1 MNLDDKKQLKSNGAE
16 NLLFK
21 LYQSPKT
28 ILTTKDIALLWQET
42 DKYKLNNKIAYYAKR
57 GNLIRLRPGIF
68 AKSKDYEPRE
78 LGTSIYSPSYIS
90 FETVLRENG
99 IIFQH
104 YETIFLA
111 SYTTREIKCNGYTFS
126 YRKLKDEVLYN
137 QTGIVSENGYGIA
150 EKERAFLDMIY
161 LFPDYH
167 FDNLKGIAWDKC
179 FELVKIYKNKELTK
193 RLNRYYK
200 SYAQ

>member
-1 MNLDDKKQLKSNGAE
+1 MD
-16 NLLFK
+16 NLLLK
-21 LYQSPKT
+21 LYQSLKT
-28 ILTTKDIALLWQET
+28 ILTTKDIALIWQET

-68 AKSKDYEPRE
+68 AKSKNYDPKE

-104 YETIFLA
+104 YETVFLA
-111 SYTTREIKCNGYTFS
+111 SYTAREIECDGHTFS

-137 QTGIVSENGYGIA
+137 QAGIISKNGYGIA
-150 EKERAFLDMIY
+150 GKERAFLDMIY
-161 LFPDYH
+161 LFSNYH
-167 FDNLKGIAWDKC
+167 FDNLKGINWSKC
-179 FELVKIYKNKELTK
+179 FELVGIYKNKELAK
-193 RLNRYYK
+193 RLNKYCK
-200 SYAQ
+200 NHAQ

>member
-1 MNLDDKKQLKSNGAE
+1 MD
-16 NLLFK
+16 NLLLK

-28 ILTTKDIALLWQET
+28 ILTTKDIALIWQET

-68 AKSKDYEPRE
+68 AKTKDYDPKE

-99 IIFQH
+99 IIFQY

-111 SYTTREIKCNGYTFS
+111 SYTRREIKCGGHTFS

-137 QTGIVSENGYGIA
+137 QAGIASKNGYGIA
-150 EKERAFLDMIY
+150 GKERAFLDMIY
-161 LFPDYH
+161 LFPSYY
-167 FDNLKGIAWDKC
+167 FDNLNAIDWNKC
-179 FELVKIYKNKELTK
+179 LELVKIYKNKELSK
-193 RLNRYYK
+193 RLNKYRK
-200 SYAQ
+200 NHAQ

>member
-1 MNLDDKKQLKSNGAE
+1 MD
-16 NLLFK
+16 NLLLK
-21 LYQSPKT
+21 LYKSPKT
-28 ILTTKDIALLWQET
+28 ILTTKDIALIWQET

-68 AKSKDYEPRE
+68 AKSNDYDLRE

-111 SYTTREIKCNGYTFS
+111 SYTAREIKCDGHTFS

-137 QTGIVSENGYGIA
+137 QAGIISKNGYGIA
-150 EKERAFLDMIY
+150 GKERAFLDMLY
-161 LFPDYH
+161 LFPNYH
-167 FDNLKGIAWDKC
+167 FDNLKGIYWSKC
-179 FELVKIYKNKELTK
+179 LELVKIYKNKELAK
-193 RLNRYYK
+193 RLNKYWK
-200 SYAQ
+200 NYAQ